1 MLFQFY
7 RCYICNTKLI
17 KIKHLYMATSKI
29 VYTGE
34 LRTEATHLASGTKI
48 ITDAPIDNH
57 GKGQAFSPTDL
68 LATSLANCM
77 LTVMGIAA
85 NTHNINMD
93 GASAEVTKVMAS
105 NPRRV
110 SEVHVKITMPA
121 KNYTDKEKSILEHA
135 GRTCPVAQSL
145 HPDILQD
152 ITFFYL

>member
-1 MLFQFY
+1 
-7 RCYICNTKLI
+7 
-17 KIKHLYMATSKI
+17 MATSKI

-34 LRTEATHLASGTKI
+34 LRTEATHLASGTRI
-48 ITDAPIDNH
+48 ITDAPLDNH

-85 NTHNINMD
+85 NTHGINMD
-93 GASAEVTKVMAS
+93 GAAAEVTKIMAAS
-105 NPRRV
+105 PRRV

-145 HPDILQD
+145 HPNILQD
-152 ITFFYL
+152 ITFIY

>member
-1 MLFQFY
+1 
-7 RCYICNTKLI
+7 
-17 KIKHLYMATSKI
+17 MATSK
-29 VYTGE
+29 VLYPGQ
-34 LRTEATHLASGTKI
+34 LRTEATHIASGSKI

-57 GKGQAFSPTDL
+57 GKGEAFSPTDL

-93 GASAEVTKVMAS
+93 GASAEVTKVMAA

-110 SEVHVKITMPA
+110 SEVHVAITIPA

-145 HPDILQD
+145 HPAIIQN
-152 ITFFYL
+152 ITFIYQ

>member
-1 MLFQFY
+1 
-7 RCYICNTKLI
+7 
-17 KIKHLYMATSKI
+17 MATSKI

-34 LRTEATHLASGTKI
+34 LRTEATHLASGARI
-48 ITDAPIDNH
+48 ITDAPVDNH

-85 NTHNINMD
+85 NTHAINMD
-93 GASAEVTKVMAS
+93 GAWAEVTKVMAA

-110 SEVHVKITMPA
+110 SEVHVQITMPA
-121 KNYTDKEKSILEHA
+121 NNYSDKEKSILEHA

-152 ITFFYL
+152 ITFIYQ

>member
-1 MLFQFY
+1 
-7 RCYICNTKLI
+7 
-17 KIKHLYMATSKI
+17 MATSKI

-48 ITDAPIDNH
+48 ITDAPVDNH

-85 NTHNINMD
+85 NTHSINMD
-93 GASAEVTKVMAS
+93 GASAEVTKVMAA

-110 SEVHVKITMPA
+110 SEVHVKITIPA
-121 KNYTDKEKSILEHA
+121 KNYTDKEKNILEHA
-135 GRTCPVAQSL
+135 ARTCPVAQSL
-145 HPDILQD
+145 HPNILQD
-152 ITFFYL
+152 ITFLYL